1 VSVIVRVAS
10 PPEPLQRFS
19 RRLTNDA
26 AYLDR
31 RAPSQEGVRSR
42 ARSDCTFSR
51 REKHNAPFRR
61 PLGSQS
67 VAGLWQVSPNS
78 CSALMRALAQAARS
92 ARCNLT
98 FSRLGLVKGPFVLY
112 HETLVVGGA
121 PTRGPAPEYDT
132 RANMD
137 RHIVTH
143 RTPTRHRITS
153 ASSTARLGRL
163 QHKPLLTPRL
173 HSFRKVSAS
182 SPRARAPA
190 L

>member
-1 VSVIVRVAS
+1 MLRTSTGVHPRKRAS
-10 PPEPLQRFS
+10 GLEHGPTVHL
-19 RRLTNDA
+19 A
-26 AYLDR
+26 AM
-31 RAPSQEGVRSR
+31 GGI
-42 ARSDCTFSR
+42 TFLS
-51 REKHNAPFRR
+51 PFRR